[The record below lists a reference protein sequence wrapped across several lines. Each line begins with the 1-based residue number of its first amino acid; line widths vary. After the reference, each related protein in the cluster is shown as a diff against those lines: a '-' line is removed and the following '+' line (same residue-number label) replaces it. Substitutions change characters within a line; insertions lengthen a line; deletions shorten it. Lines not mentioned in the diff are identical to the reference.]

1 MIAITLNHTKTVD
14 SVFTICILYSKGSM
28 VNKMARRCDMDDK
41 VWRLTVFL
49 ADGREMTVAL
59 YKDEGEALTDALLLA
74 EDERVFG
81 YRIEPV
87 K

>member
-1 MIAITLNHTKTVD
+1 
-14 SVFTICILYSKGSM
+14 
-28 VNKMARRCDMDDK
+28 MARRCDMDDK

-49 ADGREMTVAL
+49 SDGREMLVAL

-74 EDERVFG
+74 EDERVLG
-81 YRIEPV
+81 YRLEPV

>member
-1 MIAITLNHTKTVD
+1 
-14 SVFTICILYSKGSM
+14 
-28 VNKMARRCDMDDK
+28 MADK

-74 EDERVFG
+74 EDERVWDTG
-81 YRIEPV
+81 SSLSNEGLIECKNTV
-87 K
+87 

>member
-1 MIAITLNHTKTVD
+1 
-14 SVFTICILYSKGSM
+14 
-28 VNKMARRCDMDDK
+28 MDDK

-49 ADGREMTVAL
+49 ADGRKMTMAL

-74 EDERVFG
+74 EDERVLG

>member
-1 MIAITLNHTKTVD
+1 
-14 SVFTICILYSKGSM
+14 
-28 VNKMARRCDMDDK
+28 MALRCDMADK

-49 ADGREMTVAL
+49 ADGREMTVSL

-74 EDERVFG
+74 DDDRVLG

>member
-1 MIAITLNHTKTVD
+1 
-14 SVFTICILYSKGSM
+14 
-28 VNKMARRCDMDDK
+28 MARRCDMDDK

-49 ADGREMTVAL
+49 TDGRKMTVAL

-74 EDERVFG
+74 EDERVLG

>member
-1 MIAITLNHTKTVD
+1 
-14 SVFTICILYSKGSM
+14 
-28 VNKMARRCDMDDK
+28 MDDK

-49 ADGREMTVAL
+49 ADGREMLVAL

-74 EDERVFG
+74 KDERVLG
-81 YRIEPV
+81 YRLEPV

>member
-1 MIAITLNHTKTVD
+1 
-14 SVFTICILYSKGSM
+14 
-28 VNKMARRCDMDDK
+28 MDDK

-49 ADGREMTVAL
+49 SDGREMLVAL

-74 EDERVFG
+74 EDERVLG
-81 YRIEPV
+81 YRLEPV

>member
-1 MIAITLNHTKTVD
+1 
-14 SVFTICILYSKGSM
+14 
-28 VNKMARRCDMDDK
+28 MDDK

-49 ADGREMTVAL
+49 TDGRKMTVAL

-74 EDERVFG
+74 EDERVLG

-87 K
+87 KWEVVAKNEKIQIRRVD

>member
-1 MIAITLNHTKTVD
+1 
-14 SVFTICILYSKGSM
+14 
-28 VNKMARRCDMDDK
+28 MADK

-74 EDERVFG
+74 EDERVLG
-81 YRIEPV
+81 YRIAPV
-87 K
+87 KWEVITKNEKIQVRRVDGRQ

>member
-1 MIAITLNHTKTVD
+1 
-14 SVFTICILYSKGSM
+14 
-28 VNKMARRCDMDDK
+28 MARRCDMDDK
-41 VWRLTVFL
+41 AWRLTVFL
-49 ADGREMTVAL
+49 SDGREMLVAL

-74 EDERVFG
+74 EDERVLG

>member
-1 MIAITLNHTKTVD
+1 
-14 SVFTICILYSKGSM
+14 
-28 VNKMARRCDMDDK
+28 MDDK
-41 VWRLTVFL
+41 VWRLAVFL

-74 EDERVFG
+74 EDERVLG

-87 K
+87 KWEVVAKNEKIQIRRVDGW

>member
-1 MIAITLNHTKTVD
+1 
-14 SVFTICILYSKGSM
+14 M
-28 VNKMARRCDMDDK
+28 VNKMALRCEMDDK
-41 VWRLTVFL
+41 VWRLAVFL
-49 ADGREMTVAL
+49 ADGRKMTVAL

-74 EDERVFG
+74 EDERVLG

>member
-1 MIAITLNHTKTVD
+1 
-14 SVFTICILYSKGSM
+14 
-28 VNKMARRCDMDDK
+28 MDDK

-49 ADGREMTVAL
+49 ADGRKMTVAL

-74 EDERVFG
+74 EDERVLG

-87 K
+87 KWEVVAKNEKIQIRRVDGW

>member
-1 MIAITLNHTKTVD
+1 
-14 SVFTICILYSKGSM
+14 
-28 VNKMARRCDMDDK
+28 MADK
-41 VWRLTVFL
+41 VWRLKVFL
-49 ADGREMTVAL
+49 SDGREMTVAL

-74 EDERVFG
+74 EDDRVLG